1 EKSEQ
6 LLHHMRS
13 GLTLLD
19 SVKIVS
25 TEVKQWQTYIADYLY
40 QCDVINDPTSFAE
53 LLEQRLIDNPGWILS
68 PYPVAIP
75 HLRDN
80 MIKHPMILITVL
92 EEPLTLPSIQ
102 NDNQTI
108 KYMIS
113 MFISDNDFM
122 ASLVSDLSEFLSLK
136 LESIDTFME
145 NPQELETLLRNK
157 FLERIKKQFI

>member
-1 EKSEQ
+1 
-6 LLHHMRS
+6 M
-13 GLTLLD
+13 
-19 SVKIVS
+19 
-25 TEVKQWQTYIADYLY
+25 
-40 QCDVINDPTSFAE
+40 
-53 LLEQRLIDNPGWILS
+53 IDNPGWILS

-80 MIKHPMILITVL
+80 MIKHPMVLITVL
-92 EEPLTLPSIQ
+92 EEPLILPSIQ

-113 MFISDNDFM
+113 MFIPDNDFM

>member
-1 EKSEQ
+1 
-6 LLHHMRS
+6 MRCNKRS
-13 GLTLLD
+13 N
-19 SVKIVS
+19 
-25 TEVKQWQTYIADYLY
+25 A
-40 QCDVINDPTSFAE
+40 FAE

-80 MIKHPMILITVL
+80 IIKHPMILITVL

-113 MFISDNDFM
+113 MFIPDNDFM

>member
-1 EKSEQ
+1 
-6 LLHHMRS
+6 MRCNKRS
-13 GLTLLD
+13 
-19 SVKIVS
+19 
-25 TEVKQWQTYIADYLY
+25 
-40 QCDVINDPTSFAE
+40 TSFAE

-92 EEPLTLPSIQ
+92 EEPLPSIQ

-113 MFISDNDFM
+113 MFISDNDFYGITG
-122 ASLVSDLSEFLSLK
+122 SDLSEF
-136 LESIDTFME
+136 
-145 NPQELETLLRNK
+145 
-157 FLERIKKQFI
+157 

>member
-1 EKSEQ
+1 
-6 LLHHMRS
+6 
-13 GLTLLD
+13 
-19 SVKIVS
+19 
-25 TEVKQWQTYIADYLY
+25 
-40 QCDVINDPTSFAE
+40 
-53 LLEQRLIDNPGWILS
+53 
-68 PYPVAIP
+68 
-75 HLRDN
+75 

-113 MFISDNDFM
+113 MFIPDNDFM

-157 FLERIKKQFI
+157 F